1 MALIAFTTYKA
12 EDLTLFQKAHSAGDR
27 TGKAYLSYL
36 LGGTLA
42 AVSNTW
48 WLGVVGTVASRF
60 IADEGARRRAI
71 FDKLKEVAKKNDEV
85 IGKLE
90 DFLPA

>member
-1 MALIAFTTYKA
+1 MTYKA
-12 EDLTLFQKAHSAGDR
+12 KDLTLFKKARSSGYR

-42 AVSNTW
+42 AVRNTS
-48 WLGVVGTVASRF
+48 WLSVVGTAASLF
-60 IADEGARRRAI
+60 WLIKVPRRRTI
-71 FDKLKEVAKKNDEV
+71 LEKLKEVAKKNDEV

-90 DFLPA
+90 NY